1 MNRSPGC
8 SQDVLQWAGPIIIA
22 MAVLSPAARGQCA
35 ANELTK
41 LTASD
46 GALGDFFGSSV
57 SISGDTA
64 IVGARN
70 VDDDCP
76 SPNPPQIPADLN
88 CGAAYIFQVDA
99 DGTWGE
105 VARLTAEDA
114 ESFDEFGNSVAIS
127 GDTAIVG
134 AHRSNEAGINSGS
147 AFIFRRD
154 FGGPDNWGQVVE
166 LVGFDTGSGDLFGRS
181 VAISGDTAI
190 VGAPL
195 HDEAVQ
201 NIGSAYIFQRDAG
214 GPDNWGQV
222 AELTAIDAAG
232 ADFFGWSVAIS
243 GPPGNEIAL
252 VGAWGNDDNNAI
264 ESGSAYIFQRDFGGP
279 DNWGQVAK
287 LTASDPHPLDSLGA
301 NVAVSGDI
309 AFVGAPGTD
318 DATGEPHCNSGSV
331 YIFQRDFGG
340 PDNWGE
346 VVKLIPS
353 DTMCGDV
360 FGGAVALSGVMA
372 VVGAPADDTMGS
384 AYIFQR
390 DLGGPDN
397 WGEAVKL
404 TASDAALSDNFGG
417 RVSLDGENAIIAAV
431 LNDDDGSNSGSA
443 YVIGGLSDCND
454 NGVLDICDIAD
465 GDSNDDN
472 NNGIPDEC
480 ECPWDFD
487 NSGDVGVDDLLF
499 LLGTWGPCPPK
510 GNCPADFDIS
520 GDVGVKDL
528 LILLGNWGP
537 CI

>member
-8 SQDVLQWAGPIIIA
+8 SQDVLRLAGPIIIA

-35 ANELTK
+35 ANELAK

-76 SPNPPQIPADLN
+76 SPNPPQIPADIN

-99 DGTWGE
+99 DGTWVQ
-105 VARLTAEDA
+105 VARLTGADA
-114 ESFDEFGNSVAIS
+114 EAYDKFGNAVSIS

-134 AHRSNEAGINSGS
+134 AHRSNEADILSGS
-147 AFIFRRD
+147 VSIFRRD
-154 FGGPDNWGQVVE
+154 FGGPDNWGEVVE
-166 LVGFDTGSGDLFGRS
+166 LVGSDTGAFDFFGWS

-190 VGAPL
+190 VGAPF
-195 HDEAVQ
+195 HDEAVP
-201 NIGSAYIFQRDAG
+201 NIGSAYIFRRDAG
-214 GPDNWGQV
+214 GPGNWGQV
-222 AELTAIDAAG
+222 AELTALDAAG

-252 VGAWGNDDNNAI
+252 VGAWGNDDDDNNAI

-346 VVKLIPS
+346 VLELIPS
-353 DTMCGDV
+353 DNMCGDV

-417 RVSLDGENAIIAAV
+417 RVSLDGETAIIAAV
-431 LNDDDGSNSGSA
+431 LNDDNGSNSGSA
-443 YVIGGLSDCND
+443 YVIGGLSDCNN
-454 NGVLDICDIAD
+454 NGVLDLCDIAD
-465 GDSNDDN
+465 GDSDDDN

-480 ECPWDFD
+480 ECPWDL
-487 NSGDVGVDDLLF
+487 NANGSVGVSDLLS
-499 LLGTWGPCPPK
+499 LLASWGPCK
-510 GNCPADFDIS
+510 GCPADFD
-520 GDVGVKDL
+520 GDGTVGILDL
-528 LILLGNWGP
+528 LALLANWGE

>member
-8 SQDVLQWAGPIIIA
+8 SQDVLRLAGSFIIA

-35 ANELTK
+35 ANELAK

-46 GALGDFFGSSV
+46 GALGDFFGTSV
-57 SISGDTA
+57 SVSGDTA

-76 SPNPPQIPADLN
+76 SPNPPQIPADIN

-114 ESFDEFGNSVAIS
+114 ESFDQFGNSVAIS

-134 AHRSNEAGINSGS
+134 AHRSNEAGILSGS

-154 FGGPDNWGQVVE
+154 FGGPNNWGEVVE
-166 LVGFDTGSGDLFGRS
+166 LIGSDTVAFDVFGSS
-181 VAISGDTAI
+181 VAISGDTAL
-190 VGAPL
+190 VGAWAS
-195 HDEAVQ
+195 DDDNA
-201 NIGSAYIFQRDAG
+201 IGTGSAYIFQRDFG

-222 AELTAIDAAG
+222 AELNATDAAS

-243 GPPGNEIAL
+243 GPPGNELAI
-252 VGAWGNDDNNAI
+252 VGAWADDDDAL

-287 LTASDPHPLDSLGA
+287 LTASDPHPIDHFGWS
-301 NVAVSGDI
+301 VAVSGDI
-309 AFVGAPGTD
+309 ALVGAPGTN
-318 DATGEPHCNSGSV
+318 DATGQLHCDSGSA

-360 FGGAVALSGVMA
+360 FGGAVALSGDIA
-372 VVGAPADDTMGS
+372 IAGAPADDTMGS

-417 RVSLDGENAIIAAV
+417 RVSLDGETAIIAAV
-431 LNDDDGSNSGSA
+431 LNDDNGANSGSA
-443 YVIGGLSDCND
+443 YIVGGLSDCND
-454 NGVLDICDIAD
+454 NGVLDLCDIAD
-465 GDSNDDN
+465 GNSDDDN

-480 ECPWDFD
+480 ECPWDLD
-487 NSGDVGVDDLLF
+487 GNGSVGAADLLT
-499 LLGTWGPCPPK
+499 LLASWGPCK
-510 GNCPADFDIS
+510 GCPADFD
-520 GDVGVKDL
+520 GDGNVGAFDL
-528 LILLGNWGP
+528 LALLVNWGP
-537 CI
+537 CP